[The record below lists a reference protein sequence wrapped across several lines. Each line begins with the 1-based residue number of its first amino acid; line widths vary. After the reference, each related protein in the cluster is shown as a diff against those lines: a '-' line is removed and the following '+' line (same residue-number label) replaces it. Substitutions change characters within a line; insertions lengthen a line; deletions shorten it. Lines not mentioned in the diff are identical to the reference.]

1 MEKRQDKYYLYLRW
15 PRYLAQW
22 FAHEMYR
29 LKNYESETLP
39 PFRYDCDVEPMELD
53 VVETRRGSIERIIIE
68 QCLAK
73 QPEAIPKPIP
83 KDATICILIP
93 EFLGKP
99 TQYYNYLPPSGESLL
114 EITVRN
120 HFRMEL
126 VKYMNK
132 VIFNCRT
139 ERGGYAPNKEKFIE
153 TFMEIN
159 GIDYEHKHTIAELWR
174 KLYKQ
179 ENRKIN
185 SNKK

>member
-1 MEKRQDKYYLYLRW
+1 MEKRQDRYYLYLRW

-29 LKNYESETLP
+29 LKNFESETLP

-73 QPEAIPKPIP
+73 QPEAIPASVP

-99 TQYYNYLPPSGESLL
+99 TQYYNYLSPTSESLL
-114 EITVRN
+114 EDTVRN

-132 VIFNCRT
+132 VLFSYQSRK
-139 ERGGYAPNKEKFIE
+139 GGYAPNKEKFIE
-153 TFMEIN
+153 AFMEAN
-159 GIDYEHKHTIAELWR
+159 GIDYEHLHTISVLWR
-174 KLYKQ
+174 RLYKQ